1 MNESYFQE
9 RTHLQMNACV
19 RGVHGVLQVLGVQV
33 REVCE
38 ERGVLQ
44 VREAAGECGCRC
56 ERYVAAGSGGG
67 GV

>member
-1 MNESYFQE
+1 M
-9 RTHLQMNACV
+9 
-19 RGVHGVLQVLGVQV
+19 HGVLQVLGVQV

-44 VREAAGECGCRC
+44 LQAREVLQVREAAGTCGCRC